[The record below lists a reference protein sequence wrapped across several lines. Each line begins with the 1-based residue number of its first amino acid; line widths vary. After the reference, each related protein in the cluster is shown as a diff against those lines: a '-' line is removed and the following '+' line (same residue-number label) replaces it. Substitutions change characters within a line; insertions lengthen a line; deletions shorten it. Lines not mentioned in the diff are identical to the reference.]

1 MHRNTSKHTHQI
13 HPPQIAEGGGF
24 GALRRTSEKDTVALR
39 LALGLHEAAPQ
50 VAAEEPGT
58 TRRVLQLDRGR
69 GGALAGTL
77 ACSAPAL
84 RLPEGRGGGGG
95 GGGGPA
101 LLAVAAAG
109 RTEGTDGG
117 ASGHVGE
124 ASAIGRLARAATDG
138 RGREAGLLKSSGG
151 KGNPLR
157 LPRPNICS
165 LSLQKSSKVYYLLH
179 VPFLFS

>member
-1 MHRNTSKHTHQI
+1 
-13 HPPQIAEGGGF
+13 
-24 GALRRTSEKDTVALR
+24 VALR